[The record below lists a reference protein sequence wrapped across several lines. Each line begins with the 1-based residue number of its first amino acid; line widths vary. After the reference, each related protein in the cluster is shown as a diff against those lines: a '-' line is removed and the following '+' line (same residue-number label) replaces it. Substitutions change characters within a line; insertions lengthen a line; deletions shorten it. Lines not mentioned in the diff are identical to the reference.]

1 MIKTKLL
8 KNLLEEVTKK
18 YDYLLSEKEKIL
30 QETYKISITD
40 GLTGLYNRHY
50 AMERLNQELERSL
63 REKTPITLIMFD
75 LDNFK
80 NINDKY
86 GHFKG
91 DEILKKVGK
100 ILKNSFRK
108 YDIVS
113 RMGGDEFLA
122 IVFQDKS
129 YIEDKL
135 KEIRKQ
141 IESLFP
147 QENLSVSFGVAIFPD
162 DLGNLSSYNND
173 LELLKKKII
182 EIADNRM
189 YQNKRERKKTR

>member
-1 MIKTKLL
+1 MIKIKLL
-8 KNLLEEVTKK
+8 RNLLEEVTKK

-40 GLTGLYNRHY
+40 ELTELYNRHY

-63 REKTPITLIMFD
+63 REKTSITLIMFD
-75 LDNFK
+75 LDSFK

-86 GHFKG
+86 GHSKG

-122 IVFQDKS
+122 IITSK
-129 YIEDKL
+129 
-135 KEIRKQ
+135 RKW
-141 IESLFP
+141 S
-147 QENLSVSFGVAIFPD
+147 
-162 DLGNLSSYNND
+162 
-173 LELLKKKII
+173 
-182 EIADNRM
+182 
-189 YQNKRERKKTR
+189 